1 MYRPVSEFGSVVV
14 QVQVRYRGGV
24 WLAGKADIKEIDKR
38 ETLIN
43 ILEIIFVVE
52 EKIIKARS
60 YKIHREL
67 YST

>member
-1 MYRPVSEFGSVVV
+1 MSSKL
-14 QVQVRYRGGV
+14 RYEGGV
-24 WLAGKADIKEIDKR
+24 WSAGKADIKEIDKR